1 MVTLQYYDELKEAVK
16 VPSSITDFFASS
28 VDDSNEEKLFYS
40 VMLEVGLPVEKWLF
54 YVITHEENA
63 FKRFFDCEPNENDR
77 RLCPKELFYCL
88 RPLSDENRRFIFGK
102 LSDISDG
109 VINKLSKYVEEDNL
123 VEFSNV
129 INETNINTS
138 SIASIC
144 MNVKALID
152 NYNAMEQLYLNVGQI
167 IQIDDEAEM
176 FRQMEKVF
184 NVFLSNF
191 ESING
196 DEQATD
202 QVVNYVNN
210 LFEELS
216 RNDNFSEVASD
227 LTIKK
232 HHYCLWL
239 YHHIWPDD
247 NQSKG
252 FVTRVALDYLEE
264 LVFNPKY
271 EKYWKGYE
279 DDTCLG
285 ELDKEMKNWLGVAI
299 EENQKEEVKDIPI
312 NGKIDFIEQERTK
325 EEEHLYPDSKYEF
338 VPENYFEPDCI
349 SRGHLEE
356 HYELVERVKKHG
368 LQAFVDFINYIA
380 SEGFIEN
387 NDENKAL
394 FAYRLTGRMRPE
406 KLDAIPWFKEKGEP
420 KELYYI
426 IKYFSPRTRKKFS
439 KQMKDYFENEYFG
452 VADYSRT
459 AEDVSDDFK
468 KKLEDFFPGLTNT
481 RKG

>member
-63 FKRFFDCEPNENDR
+63 FKRSFDCKPNENDR

-202 QVVNYVNN
+202 QVVNYVNS
-210 LFEELS
+210 LAEELS
-216 RNDNFSEVASD
+216 RNENFSEVASD
-227 LTIKK
+227 LTMKK
-232 HHYCLWL
+232 YHFCLWL
-239 YHHIWPDD
+239 YHLIQSDNTQAD
-247 NQSKG
+247 NNQSNG
-252 FVTRVALDYLEE
+252 FVTRVALDYLEK

-271 EKYWKGYE
+271 EQFWKDYE
-279 DDTCLG
+279 DDSCLE
-285 ELDKEMKNWLGVAI
+285 ELEKEMESLGNSI
-299 EENQKEEVKDIPI
+299 EESESKH
-312 NGKIDFIEQERTK
+312 GTKIANKWKLPADF
-325 EEEHLYPDSKYEF
+325 
-338 VPENYFEPDCI
+338 FEP
-349 SRGHLEE
+349 
-356 HYELVERVKKHG
+356 
-368 LQAFVDFINYIA
+368 AYIDD
-380 SEGFIEN
+380 N
-387 NDENKAL
+387 CPQD
-394 FAYRLTGRMRPE
+394 
-406 KLDAIPWFKEKGEP
+406 
-420 KELYYI
+420 
-426 IKYFSPRTRKKFS
+426 
-439 KQMKDYFENEYFG
+439 DYFP
-452 VADYSRT
+452 V
-459 AEDVSDDFK
+459 
-468 KKLEDFFPGLTNT
+468 
-481 RKG
+481 

>member
-63 FKRFFDCEPNENDR
+63 FKRFFDCKPNENDR
-77 RLCPKELFYCL
+77 RLCPKELLYCL
-88 RPLSDENRRFIFGK
+88 RPLSEENRRFIFGK

-152 NYNAMEQLYLNVGQI
+152 NYNAMAQLYLNIGQI

-191 ESING
+191 ESIIG

-202 QVVNYVNN
+202 QVMNYANSLV
-210 LFEELS
+210 EELL
-216 RNDNFSEVASD
+216 RNENFSEVAGD

-232 HHYCLWL
+232 
-239 YHHIWPDD
+239 YH
-247 NQSKG
+247 
-252 FVTRVALDYLEE
+252 FL
-264 LVFNPKY
+264 
-271 EKYWKGYE
+271 
-279 DDTCLG
+279 
-285 ELDKEMKNWLGVAI
+285 
-299 EENQKEEVKDIPI
+299 
-312 NGKIDFIEQERTK
+312 
-325 EEEHLYPDSKYEF
+325 
-338 VPENYFEPDCI
+338 
-349 SRGHLEE
+349 
-356 HYELVERVKKHG
+356 
-368 LQAFVDFINYIA
+368 
-380 SEGFIEN
+380 
-387 NDENKAL
+387 
-394 FAYRLTGRMRPE
+394 
-406 KLDAIPWFKEKGEP
+406 
-420 KELYYI
+420 
-426 IKYFSPRTRKKFS
+426 
-439 KQMKDYFENEYFG
+439 
-452 VADYSRT
+452 
-459 AEDVSDDFK
+459 
-468 KKLEDFFPGLTNT
+468 
-481 RKG
+481 